1 MEENI
6 STEPL
11 VSTYA
16 AGVIHEIMQ
25 KEGSGNG
32 DFIVKRYFNVNKLS
46 LIQQLLDINKPKDD
60 IKNVKGTNFGCPI
73 IGFYDY
79 PLILLEKLYAI
90 HISESS
96 KSKSSK
102 SEFATSLGK
111 LILQIQLYPLF

>member
-1 MEENI
+1 LKLPICELMEENI
-6 STEPL
+6 SAELL

-32 DFIVKRYFNVNKLS
+32 DFI
-46 LIQQLLDINKPKDD
+46 QQLLDINKPKDD
-60 IKNVKGTNFGCPI
+60 IKNIEGTNFGCPI

-96 KSKSSK
+96 KSKSIK
-102 SEFATSLGK
+102 SEFSTSLGK
-111 LILQIQLYPLF
+111 LIMQIQLYPLF